1 MPGHESLE
9 LSQQLRLFVFGLL
22 LTRLGLAMIDRGV
35 LVRGQRA
42 SHAGQ
47 VEAALP
53 GVDAD
58 APPKCLP
65 VGCERLLALPER
77 LVGAVVYL
85 FWCEQRMPV
94 RPTS

>member
-1 MPGHESLE
+1 VPGHESLR

-22 LTRLGLAMIDRGV
+22 LARLGLAMIDRRI

-58 APPKCLP
+58 ALPKCLP

-77 LVGAVVYL
+77 FVGAVEFL
-85 FWCEQRMPV
+85 L
-94 RPTS
+94 SL